1 MSRSAPASK
10 RFEHIGPALVV
21 IGAALLALVAAP
33 MAYRGYRAAR
43 TDAEVRDAAQRL
55 AANPS
60 LDQFSQASR
69 DLARIVEPSV
79 VHVSTAGVARGRSR
93 GGGFASSGSGW
104 IWDANGHIVTNAHV
118 VDGAGS
124 IEVQLYDGE
133 RYEAELVGMEIR
145 ADVAVLR
152 IRASGLRP
160 ALRSLEEPRQG
171 ELVFA
176 FGSPFDFRFSMSSGI
191 ISGIGRTAGLVDLD
205 YENFIQVDAAINP
218 GNSGGPL
225 TDIQGRVIGMNTAI
239 ATGRGNSLGQG
250 QSAGIGLAIP
260 MEMIESIVT
269 QLIERGRVERGFLG
283 VSVVSLPELAM
294 LRRGALGSLQETISR
309 SFQGDGAVV
318 STVVRGSP
326 AHEAG
331 LRVGD
336 VILTI
341 AGVKVT
347 APKQVFAIIGTQKP
361 GAKVKVE
368 VWRPDPQSGTGSR
381 VELDAVLV
389 ESDPEM
395 SYGGMAAALRDSG
408 LTRLVT
414 ATPEACAKWNVAPR
428 PGVLVED
435 VAPRSIAASRISS
448 GAIIVAVDGQ
458 SVSSV
463 DDLYTR
469 LVRSRESAWAPP
481 IETSLTV
488 VDPDGSRREA
498 IVPIGSR

>member
-1 MSRSAPASK
+1 MSAHAPAPR
-10 RFEHIGPALVV
+10 RFEHVGPALVV
-21 IGAALLALVAAP
+21 IAAALLALVAAP

-43 TDAEVRDAAQRL
+43 TDSEVREAAQRL
-55 AANPS
+55 AANPA

-69 DLARIVEPSV
+69 DLARMVEPSV
-79 VHVSTAGVARGRSR
+79 VHVSTAGVMRGRSR

-104 IWDANGHIVTNAHV
+104 IWDEQGHIVTNAHV

-124 IEVQLYDGE
+124 IEVQLFDGE
-133 RYEAELVGMEIR
+133 RYEAELVGMELR

-160 ALRSLEEPRQG
+160 AQRSIEAPMQG

-283 VSVVSLPELAM
+283 VSVMSLSELG
-294 LRRGALGSLQETISR
+294 LQRRGDLTPLQETISK

-318 STVVRGSP
+318 TTVVRGSP
-326 AHEAG
+326 AHDAG
-331 LRVGD
+331 LRTGD

-341 AGVKVT
+341 AGEKVT
-347 APKQVFAIIGTQKP
+347 APKQVFAIVGTQRP
-361 GAKVKVE
+361 GSKVKLGI
-368 VWRPDPQSGTGSR
+368 WRPDPAAGNGSR
-381 VELDAVLV
+381 MDLDAVLV

-395 SYGGMAAALRDSG
+395 SYGLIANEVRAAGLLR
-408 LTRLVT
+408 LTT
-414 ATPEACAKWNVAPR
+414 ATPELCARWNVANR
-428 PGVLVED
+428 AGVIVEEVAARSTLSSSLHPG
-435 VAPRSIAASRISS
+435 S
-448 GAIIVAVDGQ
+448 IIVAVDGQ
-458 SVSSV
+458 SISSV

-469 LVRSRESAWAPP
+469 LVRLREPAWVAGP
-481 IETSLTV
+481 ETTLMIV
-488 VDPDGSRREA
+488 EPDGDRREVA
-498 IVPIGSR
+498 LPIGWR